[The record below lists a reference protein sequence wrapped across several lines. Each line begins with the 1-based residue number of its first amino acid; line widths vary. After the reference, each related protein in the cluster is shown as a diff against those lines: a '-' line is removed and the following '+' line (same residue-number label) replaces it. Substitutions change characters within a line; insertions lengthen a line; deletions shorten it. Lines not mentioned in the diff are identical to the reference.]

1 MNLSDKQK
9 RNQIIH
15 REYNQI
21 VYKDCGKMIYNEYK
35 HAGITDENIKLQYGM
50 DDKELD
56 KLIFTNYQKYALIM
70 QHKNNAL
77 IMEHKNKQK

>member
-15 REYNQI
+15 RDRGHEYNQI

-35 HAGITDENIKLQYGM
+35 HPGITDENIKLQYGM

-70 QHKNNAL
+70 
-77 IMEHKNKQK
+77 EQKHTKK